1 MNRSVDNLVALEFAK
16 MLRQHLLGRAGDQSL
31 QFAKA
36 ARSRFKMENNQG
48 LPFPADNVCREF
60 HGTFEV
66 VHRIPRIPGD
76 QKVPTS
82 QKETLT

>member
-1 MNRSVDNLVALEFAK
+1 
-16 MLRQHLLGRAGDQSL
+16 
-31 QFAKA
+31 
-36 ARSRFKMENNQG
+36 MENNQG